1 MKKVFQFLIHKQMYI
16 YTKKIN
22 LPFILE
28 KILNHLQ
35 EIGAKPILV
44 GGCVRD
50 HFLNIPIKDYDIEV
64 FNIKTYEILAQ
75 NLKMFGKVH
84 LVGKSFG
91 VIKLQ
96 VSSYEFDFS
105 IPRLETKID
114 LGHKGFEIE
123 LNPNL
128 SFKEAAKRRD
138 FTINA
143 LGYDYCKKDFIDC
156 YNGFYDLKNKELKHI
171 NDKTFVEDPLR
182 VYRAIQFASRFEFSL
197 NEKTKILCKKLV
209 DEKALDELAKERVFE
224 ELKKLFLKSS
234 KPSIGF
240 TLIKEL
246 GIINHFFHNHN
257 KLFLKENFILYWNK
271 LLSSLDKMSK
281 LKTNDEKRDII
292 LFLAIIC
299 FKVKNKKDVLFFLEK
314 VTDEKKLVDEVISIY
329 LNNSIDFISFYK
341 NPNLAFLKRLSLNVN
356 IENLCLVY
364 LAISN
369 SEKEI
374 YFLLKESKKL
384 DINNKKFQALIQ
396 GKDLLDLGFKAGKE
410 FKNILDFAFNLQ
422 IDSNLKKEELK
433 EELKRKFF

>member
-1 MKKVFQFLIHKQMYI
+1 MSI

-156 YNGFYDLKNKELKHI
+156 YDGFYDLKNKELKHI

-182 VYRAIQFASRFEFSL
+182 VYRAIQFASRFEFTL

-257 KLFLKENFILYWNK
+257 KLFLKENFISYWNK

-299 FKVKNKKDVLFFLEK
+299 FKVNNKKDVLFFLEK
-314 VTDEKKLVDEVISIY
+314 VTDEKKLIDEVISIC

-374 YFLLKESKKL
+374 YFLLEESKKL

>member
-1 MKKVFQFLIHKQMYI
+1 MSI

-156 YNGFYDLKNKELKHI
+156 YDGFYDLKNKELKHI

-182 VYRAIQFASRFEFSL
+182 VYRAIQFASRFEFTL

-257 KLFLKENFILYWNK
+257 KLFLKENFISYWNK

-299 FKVKNKKDVLFFLEK
+299 FKVNNKKDVLFFLEK
-314 VTDEKKLVDEVISIY
+314 VTDEKKLIDEVISIC

-374 YFLLKESKKL
+374 YFLLEESKKL

-396 GKDLLDLGFKAGKE
+396 GKDLVDLGFKAGKE

>member
-1 MKKVFQFLIHKQMYI
+1 MYI

>member
-1 MKKVFQFLIHKQMYI
+1 MYT

-28 KILNHLQ
+28 TILNHLQ

-75 NLKMFGKVH
+75 TLKMFGKVH

-156 YNGFYDLKNKELKHI
+156 YDGFYDLKNKELKHI

-182 VYRAIQFASRFEFSL
+182 VYRAIQFASRFEFTL

-299 FKVKNKKDVLFFLEK
+299 FKVNNKKDVLFFLEK
-314 VTDEKKLVDEVISIY
+314 VTVEKKLIDEVISIC

-374 YFLLKESKKL
+374 YFLLEESKKL

-396 GKDLLDLGFKAGKE
+396 GKDLVDLGFKAGKE

>member
-1 MKKVFQFLIHKQMYI
+1 MSI

-156 YNGFYDLKNKELKHI
+156 YDGFYDLKNKELKHI

-182 VYRAIQFASRFEFSL
+182 VYRAIQFASRFEFTL

-299 FKVKNKKDVLFFLEK
+299 FKVNNKKDVLFFLEK
-314 VTDEKKLVDEVISIY
+314 VTDEKKLIDEVISIC

-374 YFLLKESKKL
+374 YFLLEESKKL